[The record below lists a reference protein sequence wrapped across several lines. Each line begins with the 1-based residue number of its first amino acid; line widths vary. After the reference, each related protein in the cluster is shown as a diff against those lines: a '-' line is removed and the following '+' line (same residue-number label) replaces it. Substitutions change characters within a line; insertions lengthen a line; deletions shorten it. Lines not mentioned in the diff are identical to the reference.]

1 MSTKPKIHIPT
12 LEEDAAL
19 TAAALSD
26 QDNPPL
32 TDTELAT
39 VAKRRRG
46 RPAAAVKNVPISL
59 RVEPAV
65 LAAFQGSGAGWQTRM
80 NEALRE
86 WAQDHELL
94 AADA

>member
-1 MSTKPKIHIPT
+1 MSTKLENYMPT
-12 LEEDAAL
+12 PEEDAVL
-19 TAAALSD
+19 TASALSD

-32 TDTELAT
+32 TDAELVT

-46 RPAAAVKNVPISL
+46 RPVAAVKNVPISL

-94 AADA
+94 PADA

>member
-1 MSTKPKIHIPT
+1 MSSKPEIHIPT
-12 LEEDAAL
+12 PDEDASL

-26 QDNPPL
+26 EDNPPL
-32 TDTELAT
+32 TDAELAI

-46 RPAAAVKNVPISL
+46 RPAASVRSVPISL

-80 NEALRE
+80 NEALRQ
-86 WAQDHELL
+86 WAQDHDLL
-94 AADA
+94 PADA

>member
-1 MSTKPKIHIPT
+1 MSTRPEIHIPAP
-12 LEEDAAL
+12 EEDAAL

-26 QDNPPL
+26 EDNPPL
-32 TDTELAT
+32 TDVELST

-80 NEALRE
+80 NAALRE

-94 AADA
+94 PADA

>member
-1 MSTKPKIHIPT
+1 MSTNPEIHMPT
-12 LEEDAAL
+12 PEEDSAM

-26 QDNPPL
+26 DDNPPL
-32 TDTELAT
+32 TDAELAT
-39 VAKRRRG
+39 VATRRRG

-65 LAAFQGSGAGWQTRM
+65 LAAFQGGGAGWQTRM
-80 NEALRE
+80 NAALRE

-94 AADA
+94 PADA

>member
-1 MSTKPKIHIPT
+1 MSTKPEIHMPT
-12 LEEDAAL
+12 PEEDAAL
-19 TAAALSD
+19 TVAAQSD
-26 QDNPPL
+26 EDNSPL
-32 TDTELAT
+32 TDAELAT

-46 RPAAAVKNVPISL
+46 RPAAAVKNIPISL

-94 AADA
+94 PTDA

>member
-1 MSTKPKIHIPT
+1 MSAKPKIHMPT
-12 LEEDAAL
+12 PDEDTAL

-26 QDNPPL
+26 RDNPPL
-32 TDTELAT
+32 TDAELAT

-80 NEALRE
+80 NEALRQ

-94 AADA
+94 PADA

>member
-1 MSTKPKIHIPT
+1 MSTKLEIYIPT
-12 LEEDAAL
+12 EEEDEAL
-19 TAAALSD
+19 SAAALAD

-32 TDTELAT
+32 TDAELAT

-59 RVEPAV
+59 RVDPEV
-65 LAAFQGSGAGWQTRM
+65 LAAFQGGGAGWQTRM
-80 NEALRE
+80 NEALRA

-94 AADA
+94 PADA

>member
-1 MSTKPKIHIPT
+1 MSTKPRIHMPT
-12 LEEDAAL
+12 PEEDAAL

-32 TDTELAT
+32 TDAELAT

-46 RPAAAVKNVPISL
+46 RPTAAVKNVPISL

-80 NEALRE
+80 NQALRE
-86 WAQDHELL
+86 WAQDHALL
-94 AADA
+94 PADA

>member
-1 MSTKPKIHIPT
+1 MSTKPEIHIPT
-12 LEEDAAL
+12 PEEDAAL

-26 QDNPPL
+26 PDNPPL
-32 TDTELAT
+32 TDAELVI

-65 LAAFQGSGAGWQTRM
+65 LAAFQGSGPGWQTRM
-80 NEALRE
+80 NAALRE

-94 AADA
+94 PADA

>member
-1 MSTKPKIHIPT
+1 MSTKPEIHIPAP
-12 LEEDAAL
+12 EEDAAL

-26 QDNPPL
+26 EDNPPL
-32 TDTELAT
+32 TDVELST

-46 RPAAAVKNVPISL
+46 RPAAALKNVPISL

-65 LAAFQGSGAGWQTRM
+65 LAAFQGRGAGWQTRM
-80 NEALRE
+80 NAALRE

-94 AADA
+94 PADA